1 VPPENVSA
9 VAEYFDIKPKQANE
23 IVAEVSNAVADWR
36 KEAKRLGVPA
46 REIDRMAS
54 AFEH

>member
-1 VPPENVSA
+1 

-23 IVAEVSNAVADWR
+23 IVTEASIAVAEWR
-36 KEAKRLGVPA
+36 KEAKRPGVPA
-46 REIDRMAS
+46 REIDRMAT

>member
-1 VPPENVSA
+1 

-23 IVAEVSNAVADWR
+23 IVTEASNAVADWR
-36 KEAKRLGVPA
+36 KQAKRLGVPA
-46 REIDRMAS
+46 REIDHMAT